1 MSKVIL
7 SGFADEIDKNLTV
20 QMNVMEKLGI
30 HHIEMRGV
38 NGKNLCD
45 CTLEEAKQIKA
56 QMDARGFSLSAI
68 GSPIGKIQITD
79 PFEPHLKQF
88 EHVLDLANLFGT
100 KYIRLFSFYIPKGE
114 DPAKYRDEVMKRM
127 AAFVKA
133 AEGRD
138 VILMHENEKGIYG
151 DMADRCLDIIRT
163 INSPILRVTFDPA
176 NFVQC
181 DEEVYPHAYELLS
194 PYLTYM
200 HIKDAVYS
208 DHHVVPAGE
217 GDGRVLDVLNALAAK
232 KFDGF
237 LSLEPHLCKFTG
249 FTDLESEPDMIKKAE
264 SSEGARLF
272 GVAADALRGL
282 MAKAG
287 LTE

>member
-45 CTLEEAKQIKA
+45 CTLEEAKEIKA
-56 QMDARGFSLSAI
+56 QLDQRGFSLSAI
-68 GSPIGKIQITD
+68 GSPIGKIKITD
-79 PFEPHLKQF
+79 PFEEHLEQF
-88 EHVLDLANLFGT
+88 KHVLDLANLFGT
-100 KYIRLFSFYIPKGE
+100 KYIRIFSFYMPSGE

-127 AAFVKA
+127 TAFVKA

-138 VILMHENEKGIYG
+138 VILLHENEKGIYG
-151 DMADRCLDIIRT
+151 DIADRCLDVVKT

-181 DEEVYPHAYELLS
+181 GEEVYPRAYEMLS
-194 PYLTYM
+194 PYFTYM
-200 HIKDAVYS
+200 HIKDAVYADS
-208 DHHVVPAGE
+208 HVVPAGE
-217 GDGRVLDVLNALAAK
+217 GDGKVCDVLTALAEK
-232 KFDGF
+232 NYEGF
-237 LSLEPHLCKFTG
+237 LSLEPHLCNFTG
-249 FTDLESEPDMIKKAE
+249 FTALESEPEMLQKAE
-264 SSEGARLF
+264 ESEGAHWF
-272 GVAADALRGL
+272 GVAANALRGL
-282 MAKAG
+282 MEKAG